1 VRGVGDDCAQVRLSP
16 GMELA
21 ITTDMLVEGR
31 HFLPGAAPR
40 ALGHKALAVNLSDL
54 AASGATPRWITLAI
68 ALVSADEAWLKD
80 FSEGLFALADRYGV
94 DLIGGD
100 TVRGAL
106 LTLNIT
112 ALGEVPSGSAL
123 SRAGAQPGDDIW
135 VSGEVGG
142 ASLALVHPEQAQ
154 AAIRLHEPEPRV
166 ALGARLR
173 GIAHSAIDVSDGLA
187 SDLIHL
193 LERSRMTAELR
204 YADIPRCAAF
214 RDIGDAALERNCVLS
229 GGDDY
234 ELLFTAGP
242 GSRKEIAALS
252 DKLGLPLSRIGS
264 VKAAGEPSLAVLDAS
279 GRPIRWR
286 GGFDHFAP
294 A

>member
-1 VRGVGDDCAQVRLSP
+1 VGDDCAQVRVSP

-31 HFLPGAAPR
+31 HFLPDAQPR

-54 AASGATPRWITLAI
+54 AAGGATPRWVTLAI
-68 ALVSADEAWLKD
+68 ALVSADEAWLKA
-80 FSEGLFALADRYGV
+80 FSEGLFHLADRYGV

-112 ALGEVPSGSAL
+112 ALGEVPAGSAL
-123 SRAGAQPGDDIW
+123 SRSGAQPGDDIW
-135 VSGEVGG
+135 VSGDIGG
-142 ASLALVHPEQAQ
+142 AALGLVHPELVE
-154 AAIRLHEPEPRV
+154 AAKRLHEPEPRV

-187 SDLIHL
+187 SDLVHV
-193 LERSRMTAELR
+193 LERSRVAGELR
-204 YADIPRCAAF
+204 YAQVPKSRAFAA
-214 RDIGDAALERNCVLS
+214 IADAELEKNCVLS

-234 ELLFTAGP
+234 ELLFTAGQ
-242 GSRKEIAALS
+242 GARKEIAGLG

-264 VKAAGEPSLAVLDAS
+264 IKAGEPKLKVLDAA
-279 GRPIRWR
+279 GRPMLWR
-286 GGFDHFAP
+286 AGFDHFAP
-294 A
+294 P